1 MSPSPPEDVKT
12 LALRAILALAK
23 ARFDKAAA
31 ASRAAST
38 GTALTASIE
47 EVRELQ
53 YAMGRGEEAFAAF
66 REIQALCR
74 KAGVE

>member
-1 MSPSPPEDVKT
+1 MPPSPET
-12 LALRAILALAK
+12 LTLTLRAILTLTK
-23 ARFDKAAA
+23 ARYDRAAA

-47 EVRELQ
+47 QIRELQ
-53 YAMGRGEEAFAAF
+53 YAMGRGEEAFATF
-66 REIQALCR
+66 REVQVLCR